1 MAFMNRIYKIIS
13 ADKTFDLGL
22 YEEKYAKTIPSVFS
36 CDENEL
42 LCLFIGLWKKAGSV
56 MYEQQKVKQH

>member
-42 LCLFIGLWKKAGSV
+42 LCLFIG
-56 MYEQQKVKQH
+56 